1 MEKRRGDARFVGY
14 GVLMRA
20 EMCFMAYI
28 LDWTARKTDGLA
40 CVEYASYKVG
50 EENSNLPDM
59 IEV

>member
-1 MEKRRGDARFVGY
+1 
-14 GVLMRA
+14 MRA